1 MAEADLSRGQHEISP
16 AVELV
21 QRALAALNAGDI
33 DELVA
38 LCDRDFELDMSDRV
52 FNPSTYR
59 GHDGI
64 RQFHAEVL
72 DVWDHYTWEPER
84 VVERGDAVVALLR
97 TSGKGRGS
105 GLEVERQT
113 AMIWTVRGD
122 KATSVRFYRD
132 QDRALQAAASRD

>member
-1 MAEADLSRGQHEISP
+1 MHEKSP
-16 AVELV
+16 SVALVE
-21 QRALAALNAGDI
+21 RALAALNSGKI
-33 DELVA
+33 EELLA

-64 RQFHAEVL
+64 RQFHTEVL
-72 DVWDHYTWEPER
+72 EIWDDYTWEPEE
-84 VVERGDAVVALLR
+84 VVPNGDRVVALLR

-113 AMIWTVRGD
+113 AMIWTIRGD
-122 KATSVRFYRD
+122 KATSLRFYRD
-132 QDRALQAAASRD
+132 QDRALAAAASREQP

>member
-1 MAEADLSRGQHEISP
+1 MHRTSP
-16 AVELV
+16 AVGLV

-33 DELVA
+33 EDLVA

-52 FNPSTYR
+52 FNPATYR

-72 DVWDHYTWEPER
+72 EVWDHYTWEPER
-84 VVERGDAVVALLR
+84 VVDHGNLVVALLR
-97 TSGKGRGS
+97 TTGKGRGS

-122 KATSVRFYRD
+122 KATSLRFYRD
-132 QDRALQAAASRD
+132 QDRALEAAASRDQP

>member
-1 MAEADLSRGQHEISP
+1 MHEISP

-21 QRALAALNAGDI
+21 QRALAALNSGDI
-33 DELVA
+33 EQLVA
-38 LCDRDFELDMSDRV
+38 ICDRNFELDMSDRV

-59 GHDGI
+59 GHEGI

-72 DVWDHYTWEPER
+72 EVWEQYAWEPEQ
-84 VVERGDAVVALLR
+84 VVENGDHVVALLR

-122 KATSVRFYRD
+122 KALSLRFYRD
-132 QDRALQAAASRD
+132 QHRALEAAGLRE

>member
-1 MAEADLSRGQHEISP
+1 MRSQADGISP

-33 DELVA
+33 EALVV

-52 FNPSTYR
+52 FNPATYR

-72 DVWDHYTWEPER
+72 EVWEHYVWEPEEVLEQGNR
-84 VVERGDAVVALLR
+84 VVALVR
-97 TSGKGRGS
+97 TRGRGRGS
-105 GLEVERQT
+105 GLEVDRQT
-113 AMIWTVRGD
+113 AMVWTVRGD
-122 KATSVRFYRD
+122 KALSLRFYRD
-132 QDRALQAAASRD
+132 REQALEATAG

>member
-1 MAEADLSRGQHEISP
+1 MHDKAPSVAL
-16 AVELV
+16 VE
-21 QRALAALNAGDI
+21 RALAALNAGNI
-33 DELVA
+33 EELVA

-72 DVWDHYTWEPER
+72 EVWDHYTWQPEH
-84 VVERGDAVVALLR
+84 VVCHGDLIVALLR
-97 TSGKGRGS
+97 TSGEGRGS
-105 GLEVERQT
+105 GLKVERQT

-122 KATSVRFYRD
+122 RATSVQFYRD
-132 QDRALQAAASRD
+132 QDRALAAAASRDQP

>member
-1 MAEADLSRGQHEISP
+1 MPGISP

-33 DELVA
+33 EALVA

-52 FNPSTYR
+52 FNPATYR

-64 RQFHAEVL
+64 RQFHNEVL
-72 DVWDHYTWEPER
+72 EVWEQYVWEPEQVIEQGNR
-84 VVERGDAVVALLR
+84 IVALVR
-97 TSGKGRGS
+97 TTGKGRGS
-105 GLEVERQT
+105 GLAIDRQT

-122 KATSVRFYRD
+122 KALSLRFYRD
-132 QDRALQAAASRD
+132 RERALEAASSDDEP

>member
-1 MAEADLSRGQHEISP
+1 MKQTSP

-33 DELVA
+33 EELVA
-38 LCDRDFELDMSDRV
+38 VCDPGFELDMSDRV

-72 DVWDHYTWEPER
+72 EVWDRYTWEPEQ
-84 VVERGDAVVALLR
+84 VVDHGNLVVALLR
-97 TSGKGRGS
+97 TSGTGRGS
-105 GLEVERQT
+105 GLEVERRT

-122 KATSVRFYRD
+122 KATSLRFYRD
-132 QDRALQAAASRD
+132 QDRALEAASRDKP

>member
-1 MAEADLSRGQHEISP
+1 MHEIPP

-33 DELVA
+33 EEFLTI
-38 LCDRDFELDMSDRV
+38 CDRDFELDMSDRV

-59 GHDGI
+59 GHEGI

-72 DVWDHYTWEPER
+72 EVWEHYAWKPEQL
-84 VVERGDAVVALLR
+84 VEEGNRVVALLH
-97 TSGKGRGS
+97 TTGKGRGS
-105 GLEVERQT
+105 GLEVARQT

-122 KATSVRFYRD
+122 KAVSLRFYRD
-132 QDRALQAAASRD
+132 QNRALEAAAASRET

>member
-1 MAEADLSRGQHEISP
+1 MHGKSP

-33 DELVA
+33 EALVA
-38 LCDRDFELDMSDRV
+38 VCDPEFELDMSDRV
-52 FNPSTYR
+52 FNPATYR

-72 DVWDHYTWEPER
+72 EVWEHYVWEPEQLVDHGDR
-84 VVERGDAVVALLR
+84 VLALVR

-105 GLEVERQT
+105 GLEVDRQT

-122 KATSVRFYRD
+122 KAVSLRFYRD
-132 QDRALQAAASRD
+132 RERAHDAAAG

>member
-1 MAEADLSRGQHEISP
+1 MHETSP
-16 AVELV
+16 AAELV
-21 QRALAALNAGDI
+21 RRALAALNDGDLDGLI
-33 DELVA
+33 AV
-38 LCDRDFELDMSDRV
+38 CDRDFELDMSDRV

-72 DVWDHYTWEPER
+72 EVWDHYTWEPEQ
-84 VVERGDAVVALLR
+84 VVDHGNLVVALLR

-113 AMIWTVRGD
+113 AMIWTVSGD
-122 KATSVRFYRD
+122 KATSLRFYRD
-132 QDRALQAAASRD
+132 QDRALEAASRDKP